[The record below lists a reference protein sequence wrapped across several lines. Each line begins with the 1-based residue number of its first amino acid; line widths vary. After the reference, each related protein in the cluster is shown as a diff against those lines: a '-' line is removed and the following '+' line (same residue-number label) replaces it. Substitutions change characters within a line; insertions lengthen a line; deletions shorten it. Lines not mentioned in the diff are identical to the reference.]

1 MADKELGTPFVITK
15 DQPYNWG
22 VLKSQFK
29 YLPNNRLGQSFHI
42 GGGEMDNTCYL
53 WSYRSL
59 YPIAEIKNA
68 TYQDVI
74 SALGGEAVVLNFA
87 NRTHPSLDDIKNFLQ
102 PILADTRFMV
112 SYYSYQPM
120 VGLTSKTDPNGITF
134 YYEYDSL
141 GRLRKVKD
149 HQGHII
155 QQYQYQYKK

>member
-1 MADKELGTPFVITK
+1 
-15 DQPYNWG
+15 
-22 VLKSQFK
+22 
-29 YLPNNRLGQSFHI
+29 
-42 GGGEMDNTCYL
+42 MDNTCYL
-53 WSYRSL
+53 WSYRNF

-74 SALGGEAVVLNFA
+74 SALGGEAAVLNFA
-87 NRTHPSLDDIKNFLQ
+87 NRTHPSLDDIKNFLR
-102 PILADTRFMV
+102 PILSDTRFMV

-120 VGLTSKTDPNGITF
+120 VGLTSKTSPNGITF